1 MTPGLVIAVLGA
13 VFVAP
18 LLWAAVVA
26 LARRAAIGWG
36 VVEPLDDVHEKAVL
50 ALMLAPI
57 VFGAVLLCLP
67 QDAIYAAAPPPL
79 LNFNEVA
86 GGPTRLEPGDLREPF
101 DWISFLGA
109 ALLAVYALGVAR
121 FVVPLIAAQMRLRK
135 WSAAATA
142 HAELTGVYVS
152 DQAATP
158 LAVSGRR
165 VLLPR
170 ALIETLSVAQIDL
183 IVAHERHHHARG
195 DVGFYAALAWV
206 EALLWC
212 NPFVSAQARNCRLAA
227 ELDCDTAATASAPEL
242 RKTYAQT
249 LLAVLK
255 HTASNAVPVAPAVF
269 SHRAAGEHHMR
280 ILKIMKT
287 DAGAAKRAP
296 WLAYVAAF
304 ALVAP
309 LGLAQLA
316 LAQSGVG
323 ATDQFALRAP
333 ASATGPRPTDRSP
346 MDFDRSMFSHRPLDG
361 RVTADF
367 GARPDSFTGEISF
380 HAGVDIAG
388 AMGAPIFA
396 PADGRVIGV
405 ANNADYGNMI
415 EIDHGDGFALRY
427 AHLSAFDVSEGERVR
442 AGQVIGRVGNTGR
455 SSSTHLHVEVWRYDR
470 AWDPRMVLDLPEE

>member
-1 MTPGLVIAVLGA
+1 MTPGMVIAVLGA

-18 LLWAAVVA
+18 LVWAAVVA

-67 QDAIYAAAPPPL
+67 QEAIYAAAPPPL
-79 LNFNEVA
+79 LNFREIA
-86 GGPTRLEPGDLREPF
+86 GGATRLEPGDFRAPF
-101 DWISFLGA
+101 DWISFVGLG
-109 ALLAVYALGVAR
+109 LLVVYTLGVAR
-121 FVVPLIAAQMRLRK
+121 FLAPLIAAHVRLSK

-152 DQAATP
+152 EQAATP
-158 LAVSGRR
+158 LAVSGQR

-170 ALIETLSVAQIDL
+170 ALIETLSATQINL

-212 NPFVSAQARNCRLAA
+212 NPFVSAQARHCRLAA
-227 ELDCDTAATASAPEL
+227 ELDCDAAATASAPEM

-255 HTASNAVPVAPAVF
+255 HSAGNAVPVAPAVF

-287 DAGAAKRAP
+287 GAGAAKRTP

-316 LAQSGVG
+316 LAQSGSG
-323 ATDQFALRAP
+323 ASDQFALTAP

-346 MDFDRSMFSHRPLDG
+346 MDFDRSMFSHRPLEG
-361 RVTADF
+361 RITGAF
-367 GARPDSFTGEISF
+367 GARPDAFTGQLSF
-380 HAGVDIAG
+380 HPGVDIA
-388 AMGAPIFA
+388 APMGAPIYA
-396 PADGRVIGV
+396 PADGHVIRVSS
-405 ANNADYGNMI
+405 NSDYGNMI

-427 AHLSAFDVSEGERVR
+427 AHLSAFDVREGERIR
-442 AGQVIGRVGNTGR
+442 AGQIIGRVGNSGR
-455 SSSTHLHVEVWRYDR
+455 SSGTHLHIEVWRFNR
-470 AWDPRMVLDLPEE
+470 AWDPRLVLDLPAE

>member
-1 MTPGLVIAVLGA
+1 MTPGMVIAVLGA
-13 VFVAP
+13 VFIAP

-36 VVEPLDDVHEKAVL
+36 VVEPLGDAHEKAVL

-67 QDAIYAAAPPPL
+67 QEAIYAAAPPPL
-79 LNFNEVA
+79 LNFGDLA
-86 GGPTRLEPGDLREPF
+86 GGATKLEPGDFREPF

-109 ALLAVYALGVAR
+109 ALLVAYLLGVAR
-121 FVVPLIAAQMRLRK
+121 FAVPLIAAHVRLRK

-142 HAELTGVYVS
+142 HAEIPDVYVS
-152 DQAATP
+152 DHAATP
-158 LAVSGRR
+158 LAVSGKR

-170 ALIETLSVAQIDL
+170 TLAETLSSAQIDL

-195 DVGFYAALAWV
+195 DVAYYAALAWV

-212 NPFVSAQARNCRLAA
+212 NPFVSAQARHCRLAA
-227 ELDCDTAATASAPEL
+227 ELDCDAAATGSAPEL

-255 HTASNAVPVAPAVF
+255 HSASNAVPVAPAVF

-287 DAGAAKRAP
+287 DAGAAKRTP

-309 LGLAQLA
+309 VGLTQLA
-316 LAQSGVG
+316 LAQSSTG
-323 ATDQFALRAP
+323 ASDQFALTAP
-333 ASATGPRPTDRSP
+333 ASARGQRPADRSP
-346 MDFDRSMFSHRPLDG
+346 LEFDRSMFSHRPLEG
-361 RVTADF
+361 RITGTF
-367 GARPDSFTGEISF
+367 GARPDAFTGEISF
-380 HAGVDIAG
+380 HPAVDIAA
-388 AMGAPIFA
+388 AMGAPIYA
-396 PADGRVIGV
+396 PADGRVIRV
-405 ANNADYGNMI
+405 TSNTDYGNMI

-427 AHLSAFDVSEGERVR
+427 AHLSAFDVREGDRVR
-442 AGQVIGRVGNTGR
+442 AGQVIGRVGNSGR
-455 SSSTHLHVEVWRYDR
+455 SSGTHLHIEVWRYDR
-470 AWDPRMVLDLPEE
+470 AWDPHMVLDLPAG